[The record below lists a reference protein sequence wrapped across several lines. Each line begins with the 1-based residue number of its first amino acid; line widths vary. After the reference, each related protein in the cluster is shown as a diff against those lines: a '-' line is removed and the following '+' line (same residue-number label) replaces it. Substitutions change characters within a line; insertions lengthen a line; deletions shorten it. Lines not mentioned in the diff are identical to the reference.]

1 MTMNVVC
8 TCSLAG
14 ADTGYLL
21 FLMADNPIYTLVGLF
36 RDKINDDN
44 DRCVHVQSCCG

>member
-36 RDKINDDN
+36 RDKSNDDN